1 MHFVDTNVFLRFLTK
16 DDPEKAEKCR
26 ELLQAA
32 SQGST
37 KLYTTDLVFAELIW
51 VLQSPRTYNLSP
63 SEISDLVIPLATI
76 KGLSF
81 PAKRYLPDMMELF
94 VSTGADFIDVYNAV
108 MMQIKGIGAIY
119 SYDSDFDLFKDVT
132 RVVPE

>member
-16 DDPEKAEKCR
+16 DDPKKAEKCR

-32 SQGST
+32 SEGSI
-37 KLYTTDLVFAELIW
+37 KLYTTDLIFAELIW

-81 PAKRYLPDMMELF
+81 PAKKYLPDMMELF
-94 VSTGADFIDVYNAV
+94 VSTGVGFIDVYNAV
-108 MMQIKGIGAIY
+108 MMQTQGIGAIY
-119 SYDSDFDLFKDVT
+119 SYDSDFDLFVGVT
-132 RVVPE
+132 RVVP

>member
-16 DDPEKAEKCR
+16 DDLKKAERCR

-32 SQGST
+32 SQGSI

-51 VLQSPRTYNLSP
+51 VLQSPRTYNLNP

-81 PAKRYLPDMMELF
+81 PAKKYLPDMMELF

-108 MMQIKGIGAIY
+108 MMQTKGIGAIY
-119 SYDSDFDLFKDVT
+119 SYDSDFDRFEA
-132 RVVPE
+132 VVRIDP